1 MPSSVIV
8 AAKQGLV
15 ALLEAHGLLS
25 AVQVSYGWPGD
36 DQAADEIIFTA
47 DARTV
52 EHEPS
57 GLRAGRT
64 YYHEKAQFD
73 VIVQVVGYG
82 STAEEV
88 EIRCLA
94 LAHIVAQV
102 VADNRTL
109 GGVSGVQAAK
119 GTGWVLANRYNDRGT
134 LAELR
139 YTVEYD
145 ARLT

>member
-1 MPSSVIV
+1 MPSSVVV
-8 AAKQGLV
+8 AAKAGLV
-15 ALLEAHGLLS
+15 TLLEAHASL
-25 AVQVSYGWPGD
+25 ADVQVSYGWPGD
-36 DQAADEIIFTA
+36 DQAEAEVIFTA

-52 EHEPS
+52 EHAPS
-57 GLRAGRT
+57 GLKSGRT
-64 YYHEKAQFD
+64 HYREKAQFD
-73 VIVQVVGYG
+73 VIVLVVGVG

-88 EIRCLA
+88 ETRA
-94 LAHIVAQV
+94 LDLVEVVAQV

-119 GTGWVLANRYNDRGT
+119 GTGWTLGTRYNDRGS
-134 LAELR
+134 LAEVR